1 MKNSFLENL
10 NQGVL
15 GLKPY
20 EPGLPLEQT
29 QKKLGLEK
37 VIKLASNENPL
48 GPSPKALD
56 LLKGQLNSFSSD
68 LNRYPDGN
76 AYDLKE
82 AISKKYSVDMNQIT
96 IGNGSNDLI
105 EFVSRCFLGEG
116 KKAIYSQHGFAIYP
130 LAIKSTGA
138 VPIKSKAKNWG
149 HDLELMK
156 DLVDDKTK
164 LIFIASPNN
173 PTGTAKTLQEIKD
186 FLNNLPED
194 ILVFLDQA
202 YFEYIEGTEFDIPFS
217 LIDDYPNLVISRSFS
232 KAHGL
237 AALRLG
243 FCISNPELSN
253 YLNRVRQPFNANS
266 LALNLG
272 KIALSDQEHIDK
284 SVKINSSGM
293 ERVKMAFDSF
303 NYSYIESWGNFI
315 SFDSKQDS
323 DEAFQ
328 YFLKKGVILRS
339 LKVYEMPQHLRVS
352 IGTEEEMD
360 FFLKVLEEYEK
371 DLSKK

>member
-56 LLKGQLNSFSSD
+56 LLKGKLNSFSSD

-243 FCISNPELSN
+243 FCISNPELSD

-266 LALNLG
+266 LALDLG

-293 ERVKMAFDSF
+293 DRVKMAFDSF

-315 SFDSKQDS
+315 SFDAKQDS

>member
-10 NQGVL
+10 NSGVL

-20 EPGLPLEQT
+20 EPGLPLEHT
-29 QKKLGLEK
+29 QKKLGLK
-37 VIKLASNENPL
+37 KMIKLASNENPL

-56 LLKGQLNSFSSD
+56 LLQGKLNSFSSE

-82 AISKKYSVDMNQIT
+82 AISKKYDIDINQIT

-130 LAIKSTGA
+130 LAIKATGA
-138 VPIKSKAKNWG
+138 IPVKSKAKNWG
-149 HDLELMK
+149 HDLDLMS
-156 DLVDDKTK
+156 DLVDENTK
-164 LIFIASPNN
+164 IVFIASPNN
-173 PTGTAKTLQEIKD
+173 PTGTAKTLREIKD
-186 FLNNLPED
+186 FLESLSND

-202 YFEYIEGTEFDIPFS
+202 YFEYIESTEFDIPFS
-217 LIDDYPNLVISRSFS
+217 LIRDHPNLVISRSFS

-243 FCISNPELSN
+243 FCVSNPDLSD

-266 LALNLG
+266 LALDLG
-272 KIALSDQEHIDK
+272 KIALTDKEHISK
-284 SVKINSSGM
+284 SVQINSSGM
-293 ERVKMAFDSF
+293 ERAKNAFIKLDYNF
-303 NYSYIESWGNFI
+303 IESWGNFI
-315 SFDSKQDS
+315 SFDAKQDS
-323 DEAFQ
+323 DTAFQ
-328 YFLKKGVILRS
+328 YFLEKGVILRS

-360 FFLKVLEEYEK
+360 FFLQVLEDYEK

>member
-10 NQGVL
+10 NSGVL

-20 EPGLPLEQT
+20 EPGLPLEHT

-37 VIKLASNENPL
+37 MIKLASNENPL

-56 LLKGQLNSFSSD
+56 LLQGKLNSFSSE

-82 AISKKYSVDMNQIT
+82 AISKKYDIDVNQIT

-130 LAIKSTGA
+130 LAIKATGA
-138 VPIKSKAKNWG
+138 IPVKSKAKNWG
-149 HDLELMK
+149 HDLDLMS
-156 DLVDDKTK
+156 DLVDEKTK
-164 LIFIASPNN
+164 IVFIASPNN
-173 PTGTAKTLQEIKD
+173 PTGTAKTLREIKD
-186 FLNNLPED
+186 FLENLSND

-202 YFEYIEGTEFDIPFS
+202 YFEYIESTEFDIPFS
-217 LIDDYPNLVISRSFS
+217 LIKDHPNLVISRSFS

-243 FCISNPELSN
+243 FCVSNPDLSD

-266 LALNLG
+266 LALDLG
-272 KIALSDQEHIDK
+272 KIALTDQEHISK

-293 ERVKMAFDSF
+293 ERVKNAFIKFDYNF
-303 NYSYIESWGNFI
+303 IESWGNFI
-315 SFDSKQDS
+315 SFDAKQDS
-323 DEAFQ
+323 DTAFQ
-328 YFLKKGVILRS
+328 YFLEKGVILRS

-360 FFLKVLEEYEK
+360 FFLQVLEDYEK

>member
-10 NQGVL
+10 NSGVL

-20 EPGLPLEQT
+20 EPGLPLEHT
-29 QKKLGLEK
+29 QKKLGLK
-37 VIKLASNENPL
+37 KMIKLASNENPL

-56 LLKGQLNSFSSD
+56 LLQGKLNSFSSE

-82 AISKKYSVDMNQIT
+82 AISKKYDIDINQIT

-130 LAIKSTGA
+130 LAIKATGA
-138 VPIKSKAKNWG
+138 IPVKSKAKNWG
-149 HDLELMK
+149 HDLDLMS
-156 DLVDDKTK
+156 DLVDEKTK
-164 LIFIASPNN
+164 IVFIASPNN
-173 PTGTAKTLQEIKD
+173 PTGTAKTLREIKD
-186 FLNNLPED
+186 FLENLSND

-202 YFEYIEGTEFDIPFS
+202 YFEYIESTEFDIPFS
-217 LIDDYPNLVISRSFS
+217 LIKDHPNLVISRSFS

-243 FCISNPELSN
+243 FCVSNPDLSN

-266 LALNLG
+266 LALDLG
-272 KIALSDQEHIDK
+272 KIALTDKEHISK
-284 SVKINSSGM
+284 SLQINSSGM
-293 ERVKMAFDSF
+293 ERLKSAFIKLDYNF
-303 NYSYIESWGNFI
+303 IESWGNFI
-315 SFDSKQDS
+315 SFDAKQDS
-323 DEAFQ
+323 DTAFQ
-328 YFLKKGVILRS
+328 YFLEKGVILRS

-360 FFLKVLEEYEK
+360 FFLQVLEDYEK

>member
-1 MKNSFLENL
+1 MKNPFLENL

-173 PTGTAKTLQEIKD
+173 PTGTAKTLKEIKD

-243 FCISNPELSN
+243 FCISNPELSD

-266 LALNLG
+266 LALDLG

-293 ERVKMAFDSF
+293 ERLKTAFDSF

-315 SFDSKQDS
+315 SFDAKQDS
-323 DEAFQ
+323 DNAFQ

>member
-1 MKNSFLENL
+1 MKNLFLENL

-56 LLKGQLNSFSSD
+56 LLKGKLNSFSSD

-315 SFDSKQDS
+315 SFDAKQDS
-323 DEAFQ
+323 DNAFQ

>member
-10 NQGVL
+10 NSGVL

-20 EPGLPLEQT
+20 EPGLPLEHT

-37 VIKLASNENPL
+37 MIKLASNENPL

-56 LLKGQLNSFSSD
+56 LLQGKLNSFSSE

-82 AISKKYSVDMNQIT
+82 AISKKYDIDINQIT

-130 LAIKSTGA
+130 LAIKATGA
-138 VPIKSKAKNWG
+138 IPVKSKAKNWG
-149 HDLELMK
+149 HDLELMS
-156 DLVDDKTK
+156 DLVDEKTK
-164 LIFIASPNN
+164 IVFIASPNN
-173 PTGTAKTLQEIKD
+173 PTGTAKTLREIKD
-186 FLNNLPED
+186 FLENLSND

-202 YFEYIEGTEFDIPFS
+202 YFEYIESTEFDIPFS
-217 LIDDYPNLVISRSFS
+217 LIKDHPNLVISRSFS

-243 FCISNPELSN
+243 FCVSNPDLSN

-266 LALNLG
+266 LALDLG
-272 KIALSDQEHIDK
+272 KIALTDQEHISK

-293 ERVKMAFDSF
+293 ERVKNAFIKLDYNF
-303 NYSYIESWGNFI
+303 IESWGNFI
-315 SFDSKQDS
+315 SFDAKQDS
-323 DEAFQ
+323 DTAFQ
-328 YFLKKGVILRS
+328 YFLEKGVILRS

-360 FFLKVLEEYEK
+360 FFLQVLEDYEK

>member
-10 NQGVL
+10 NSGVL

-20 EPGLPLEQT
+20 EPGLPLEHT
-29 QKKLGLEK
+29 QKKLGLK
-37 VIKLASNENPL
+37 KMIKLASNENPL

-56 LLKGQLNSFSSD
+56 LLQGKLNSFSSE

-82 AISKKYSVDMNQIT
+82 AISKKYDIDINQIT
-96 IGNGSNDLI
+96 VGNGSNDLI

-130 LAIKSTGA
+130 LAIKATGA
-138 VPIKSKAKNWG
+138 IPVKSKAKNWG
-149 HDLELMK
+149 HDLELMS
-156 DLVDDKTK
+156 DLVDEKTK
-164 LIFIASPNN
+164 IVFIASPNN
-173 PTGTAKTLQEIKD
+173 PTGTAKTLKEIKD
-186 FLNNLPED
+186 FLENLSND

-202 YFEYIEGTEFDIPFS
+202 YFEYIESTEFDIPFS
-217 LIDDYPNLVISRSFS
+217 LIKDHPNLVISRSFS

-243 FCISNPELSN
+243 FCVSNPDLSN

-266 LALNLG
+266 LALDLG
-272 KIALSDQEHIDK
+272 KIALTDQEHISK

-293 ERVKMAFDSF
+293 ERVKNTFIKFDYNF
-303 NYSYIESWGNFI
+303 IESWGNFI
-315 SFDSKQDS
+315 SFDAKQDS
-323 DEAFQ
+323 DTAFQ
-328 YFLKKGVILRS
+328 YFLEKGVILRS

-360 FFLKVLEEYEK
+360 FFLQVLEDYEK

>member
-20 EPGLPLEQT
+20 EPGLPLEHT

-37 VIKLASNENPL
+37 MIKLASNENPL

-56 LLKGQLNSFSSD
+56 LLKGKMNTFSSE

-76 AYDLKE
+76 AYELKQ
-82 AISKKYSVDMNQIT
+82 AISKKYNVDSKQIT

-105 EFVSRCFLGEG
+105 EFVSRCFLGQG

-130 LAIKSTGA
+130 LAIKATGA
-138 VPIKSKAKNWG
+138 IPVKSKAKNWG
-149 HDLELMK
+149 HDLELMS
-156 DLVDDKTK
+156 DLIDDKTK
-164 LIFIASPNN
+164 VIFIASPNN
-173 PTGTAKTLQEIKD
+173 PTGTAKTLEEIKD
-186 FLNNLPED
+186 FLNSLNDD

-202 YFEYIEGTEFDIPFS
+202 YYEYIEGTEFDIPFS
-217 LIDDYPNLVISRSFS
+217 LIDDHPNLVISRSFS

-243 FCISNPELSN
+243 FCVSNPELSD

-266 LALNLG
+266 LALDLG
-272 KIALSDQEHIDK
+272 IVALSDQEHIRK

-293 ERVKMAFDSF
+293 DRIKKAFTDLDYNF
-303 NYSYIESWGNFI
+303 IESWGNFI
-315 SFDSKQDS
+315 TFDAKQDS
-323 DEAFQ
+323 DVAFQ
-328 YFLKKGVILRS
+328 YFLEKGVILRS

-352 IGTEEEMD
+352 IGIEEEMD
-360 FFLKVLEEYEK
+360 FFLQVLEDYEK
-371 DLSKK
+371 DLFKK

>member
-202 YFEYIEGTEFDIPFS
+202 YFEYIEGTDFDIPFS

-243 FCISNPELSN
+243 FCISNPELSD

-315 SFDSKQDS
+315 SFDAKQDS

>member
-138 VPIKSKAKNWG
+138 IPIKSKAKNWG

-156 DLVDDKTK
+156 DLVDEKTK

-173 PTGTAKTLQEIKD
+173 PTGTAKTLKEIKD

-243 FCISNPELSN
+243 FCISNPELSD

-266 LALNLG
+266 LALDLG

-315 SFDSKQDS
+315 SFDAKQDS
-323 DEAFQ
+323 DNAFQ

-360 FFLKVLEEYEK
+360 FFLQVLEDYEK

>member
-1 MKNSFLENL
+1 M
-10 NQGVL
+10 
-15 GLKPY
+15 
-20 EPGLPLEQT
+20 PLEQT

-315 SFDSKQDS
+315 SFDAKQDS
-323 DEAFQ
+323 DDAFQ

>member
-173 PTGTAKTLQEIKD
+173 PTGTAKTLKEIKD

-202 YFEYIEGTEFDIPFS
+202 DFEYIEGTEFDIPFS

-266 LALNLG
+266 LALDLG

-293 ERVKMAFDSF
+293 ERVKTAFDSF

-315 SFDSKQDS
+315 SFDAKQDS
-323 DEAFQ
+323 DNAFQ

>member
-20 EPGLPLEQT
+20 EPGLPLEHT
-29 QKKLGLEK
+29 QKELGLEK
-37 VIKLASNENPL
+37 MIKLASNENPL

-56 LLKGQLNSFSSD
+56 LLQGKMNSFSSEI
-68 LNRYPDGN
+68 NRYPDGN
-76 AYDLKE
+76 AYELKE
-82 AISKKYSVDMNQIT
+82 AISKKYNVDPKQIT

-130 LAIKSTGA
+130 LAIKATGA
-138 VPIKSKAKNWG
+138 IPVKSKAKNWG
-149 HDLELMK
+149 HDLELMS
-156 DLVDDKTK
+156 DLIDDKTK
-164 LIFIASPNN
+164 VIFIASPNN
-173 PTGTAKTLQEIKD
+173 PTGTAKTLNEIKN
-186 FLNNLPED
+186 FLNNLKDD

-202 YFEYIEGTEFDIPFS
+202 YYEYIEGSEFDIPFS
-217 LIDDYPNLVISRSFS
+217 LIDDHPNLVISRSFS

-243 FCISNPELSN
+243 FCVSNPELSD

-266 LALNLG
+266 LALDLG
-272 KIALSDQEHIDK
+272 KVALSDLEHIRK
-284 SVKINSSGM
+284 SVKINSFGM
-293 ERVKMAFDSF
+293 ERVKKAFANLDYNF
-303 NYSYIESWGNFI
+303 IESWGNFI
-315 SFDSKQDS
+315 SFDAKQDS
-323 DEAFQ
+323 DVAFQ
-328 YFLKKGVILRS
+328 YFLEKGVILRS

-360 FFLKVLEEYEK
+360 FFLQVLEDYEK

>member
-1 MKNSFLENL
+1 MKNLFLENL

-56 LLKGQLNSFSSD
+56 LLKGKLNSFSSD

-138 VPIKSKAKNWG
+138 IPIKSKAKNWG

-173 PTGTAKTLQEIKD
+173 PTGTAKTLKEIKD

-243 FCISNPELSN
+243 FCISNPELSD

-266 LALNLG
+266 LALDLG

-284 SVKINSSGM
+284 SVKVNSSGM
-293 ERVKMAFDSF
+293 ERVKTAFDSF

-315 SFDSKQDS
+315 SFDAKQDS
-323 DEAFQ
+323 DVAFQ

>member
-10 NQGVL
+10 NQGIL

-20 EPGLPLEQT
+20 EPGLPLEHT

-37 VIKLASNENPL
+37 MIKLASNENPL

-243 FCISNPELSN
+243 FCISNPELSD

-266 LALNLG
+266 LALDLG

-293 ERVKMAFDSF
+293 ERVKTAFDSF

-315 SFDSKQDS
+315 SFDAKQDS
-323 DEAFQ
+323 DNAFQ

>member
-29 QKKLGLEK
+29 QKKLGLK
-37 VIKLASNENPL
+37 KIIKLASNENPL

-56 LLKGQLNSFSSD
+56 LLQGKMNSFSSE

-76 AYDLKE
+76 AHELKE
-82 AISKKYSVDMNQIT
+82 AISKKYNVDPNQVT

-130 LAIKSTGA
+130 LAIKATGA
-138 VPIKSKAKNWG
+138 LPIKSKAKNWG
-149 HDLELMK
+149 HDLELMS
-156 DLVDDKTK
+156 DLIDNKTK
-164 LIFIASPNN
+164 VIFIASPNN
-173 PTGTAKTLQEIKD
+173 PTGTAKTLSEIND
-186 FLNNLPED
+186 FLEDVPED

-202 YFEYIEGTEFDIPFS
+202 YYEYIENTEFDIPFS
-217 LIDDYPNLVISRSFS
+217 LINDYPNLVISRSFS

-243 FCISNPELSN
+243 FCVSNPELSD
-253 YLNRVRQPFNANS
+253 YLNRVRQPFNANT
-266 LALNLG
+266 LALDLG
-272 KIALSDQEHIDK
+272 KVALSDQEHIDK
-284 SVKINSSGM
+284 SVKINTFGM
-293 ERVKMAFDSF
+293 DRLKKTFTNLDYNF
-303 NYSYIESWGNFI
+303 IESWGNFI
-315 SFDSKQDS
+315 SFDAKQDS
-323 DEAFQ
+323 DVAFQ
-328 YFLKKGVILRS
+328 YFLEKGVILRS

-360 FFLKVLEEYEK
+360 FFLQVFEDYEK

>member
-10 NQGVL
+10 NSGVL

-20 EPGLPLEQT
+20 EPGLPLEHT
-29 QKKLGLEK
+29 QKKLGLK
-37 VIKLASNENPL
+37 KMIKLASNENPL

-56 LLKGQLNSFSSD
+56 LLQGKLNSFSSE

-82 AISKKYSVDMNQIT
+82 AISKKYDIDINQIT
-96 IGNGSNDLI
+96 VGNGSNDLI

-130 LAIKSTGA
+130 LAIKATGA
-138 VPIKSKAKNWG
+138 IPVKSKAKNWG
-149 HDLELMK
+149 HDLELMS
-156 DLVDDKTK
+156 DLVDEKTK
-164 LIFIASPNN
+164 IVFIASPNN
-173 PTGTAKTLQEIKD
+173 PTGTAKTLREIKD
-186 FLNNLPED
+186 FLENLSND

-202 YFEYIEGTEFDIPFS
+202 YFEYIESTEFDIPFS
-217 LIDDYPNLVISRSFS
+217 LIKDHPNLVISRSFS

-243 FCISNPELSN
+243 FCVSNPDLSD

-266 LALNLG
+266 LALDLG
-272 KIALSDQEHIDK
+272 KIALTDQEHISK

-293 ERVKMAFDSF
+293 ERVKNAFIKFDYNF
-303 NYSYIESWGNFI
+303 IESWGNFI
-315 SFDSKQDS
+315 SFDAKQDS
-323 DEAFQ
+323 DTAFQ
-328 YFLKKGVILRS
+328 YFLEKGVILRS

-360 FFLKVLEEYEK
+360 FFLQVLEDYEK

>member
-138 VPIKSKAKNWG
+138 IPIKSKAKNWG

-156 DLVDDKTK
+156 DLVDEKTK

-173 PTGTAKTLQEIKD
+173 PTGTAKTLKEIKD

-243 FCISNPELSN
+243 FCISNPELSD

-266 LALNLG
+266 LALDLG

-315 SFDSKQDS
+315 SFDAKQDS
-323 DEAFQ
+323 DNAFQ

>member
-29 QKKLGLEK
+29 QKKLGLK
-37 VIKLASNENPL
+37 KIIKLASNENPL

-56 LLKGQLNSFSSD
+56 LLQGKMNSFSSE

-76 AYDLKE
+76 AYELKE
-82 AISKKYSVDMNQIT
+82 AISKRYNVDPNQVT

-105 EFVSRCFLGEG
+105 EFVSRCFLGKG

-130 LAIKSTGA
+130 LAIKATGA
-138 VPIKSKAKNWG
+138 LPVKSKAKNWG
-149 HDLELMK
+149 HDLEQMS
-156 DLVDDKTK
+156 DLTDEKTK
-164 LIFIASPNN
+164 VIFIASPNN
-173 PTGTAKTLQEIKD
+173 PTGTAKTLSEIKD
-186 FLNNLPED
+186 FLKNLPDD

-202 YFEYIEGTEFDIPFS
+202 YYEYIEGSEFDIPFS

-243 FCISNPELSN
+243 FCISNPELSD

-266 LALNLG
+266 LALDLG
-272 KIALSDQEHIDK
+272 KVALFDQEHISK

-293 ERVKMAFDSF
+293 HKVKKAFSNL
-303 NYSYIESWGNFI
+303 NYNFIESWGNFI
-315 SFDSKQDS
+315 SFDAKQDS
-323 DEAFQ
+323 DLAFQ
-328 YFLKKGVILRS
+328 YFLEKGVILRS

-360 FFLKVLEEYEK
+360 FFLRVLEDYEK

>member
-56 LLKGQLNSFSSD
+56 LLRGQLNSFSSD

-82 AISKKYSVDMNQIT
+82 AISKKYSVDINQIT

-315 SFDSKQDS
+315 SFDAKQDS

>member
-10 NQGVL
+10 NSGVL

-20 EPGLPLEQT
+20 EPGLPLEHT

-37 VIKLASNENPL
+37 MIKLASNENPL

-56 LLKGQLNSFSSD
+56 LLQGKLNSFSSE

-82 AISKKYSVDMNQIT
+82 AISKKYDIDINQIT

-130 LAIKSTGA
+130 LAIKATGA
-138 VPIKSKAKNWG
+138 IPVKSKAKNWG
-149 HDLELMK
+149 HDLELMS
-156 DLVDDKTK
+156 DLVDEKTK
-164 LIFIASPNN
+164 IVFIASPNN
-173 PTGTAKTLQEIKD
+173 PTGTAKTLREIKD
-186 FLNNLPED
+186 FLENLSSD

-202 YFEYIEGTEFDIPFS
+202 YFEYVESTEFDIPFS
-217 LIDDYPNLVISRSFS
+217 LIKDHPNLVISRSFS

-243 FCISNPELSN
+243 FCVSNPDLSD

-266 LALNLG
+266 LALDLG
-272 KIALSDQEHIDK
+272 KIALTDQEHISK

-293 ERVKMAFDSF
+293 ERVKNAFIKFDYNF
-303 NYSYIESWGNFI
+303 IESWGNFI
-315 SFDSKQDS
+315 SFDAKQDS
-323 DEAFQ
+323 DTAFQ

-360 FFLKVLEEYEK
+360 FFLQVLEDYEK

>member
-20 EPGLPLEQT
+20 EPGLPLEHT

-37 VIKLASNENPL
+37 MIKLASNENPL

-56 LLKGQLNSFSSD
+56 LLQGKMNSFSSE

-76 AYDLKE
+76 AYELKE
-82 AISKKYSVDMNQIT
+82 AISKKYNVDPKQIT

-130 LAIKSTGA
+130 LAIKATGA
-138 VPIKSKAKNWG
+138 LPVKSKAKNWG
-149 HDLELMK
+149 HDLELMS
-156 DLVDDKTK
+156 DLTDDKTK
-164 LIFIASPNN
+164 VIFIASPNN
-173 PTGTAKTLQEIKD
+173 PTGTAKTLKEIKI
-186 FLNNLPED
+186 FLNNLKDD

-202 YFEYIEGTEFDIPFS
+202 YYEYIEGSEFDIPFS
-217 LIDDYPNLVISRSFS
+217 LIDDHPNLVISRSFS

-243 FCISNPELSN
+243 FCVSNPELSD

-266 LALNLG
+266 LALDLG
-272 KIALSDQEHIDK
+272 KVALSDQEHISK
-284 SVKINSSGM
+284 SVKINFSGM
-293 ERVKMAFDSF
+293 ERVKKAFANLDYNF
-303 NYSYIESWGNFI
+303 IESWGNFI
-315 SFDSKQDS
+315 SFDAKQDS
-323 DEAFQ
+323 DIAFQ
-328 YFLKKGVILRS
+328 YFLEKGVILRS
-339 LKVYEMPQHLRVS
+339 LKVYEMPHHLRVS

-360 FFLKVLEEYEK
+360 FFLQVLEDYEK
-371 DLSKK
+371 DLFKK

>member
-1 MKNSFLENL
+1 MKNPFLENL

-138 VPIKSKAKNWG
+138 VPIKSKHNNWR

-156 DLVDDKTK
+156 DLEHDKTK

-243 FCISNPELSN
+243 FCISNPELSD

-266 LALNLG
+266 LALDLG

-293 ERVKMAFDSF
+293 ERVKTAFDSF

-315 SFDSKQDS
+315 SFDAKQDS
-323 DEAFQ
+323 DNAFQ

>member
-10 NQGVL
+10 NSGVL

-20 EPGLPLEQT
+20 EPGLPLEHT
-29 QKKLGLEK
+29 QKKLGLK
-37 VIKLASNENPL
+37 KMIKLASNENPL

-56 LLKGQLNSFSSD
+56 LLQGKLNSFSSE

-82 AISKKYSVDMNQIT
+82 AISKKYDIDINQIT
-96 IGNGSNDLI
+96 VGNGSNDLI

-130 LAIKSTGA
+130 LAIKATGA
-138 VPIKSKAKNWG
+138 IPVKSKAKNWG
-149 HDLELMK
+149 HDLELMS
-156 DLVDDKTK
+156 DLVDEKTK
-164 LIFIASPNN
+164 IVFIASPNN
-173 PTGTAKTLQEIKD
+173 PTGTAKTLKEIKD
-186 FLNNLPED
+186 FLENLSND

-202 YFEYIEGTEFDIPFS
+202 YFEYIESTEFDIPFS
-217 LIDDYPNLVISRSFS
+217 LIKNHPNLVISRSFS

-243 FCISNPELSN
+243 FCVSNPDLSD

-266 LALNLG
+266 LALDLG
-272 KIALSDQEHIDK
+272 KIALTDQEHISK

-293 ERVKMAFDSF
+293 ERVKNAFIKFDYNF
-303 NYSYIESWGNFI
+303 IESWGNFI
-315 SFDSKQDS
+315 SFDAKQDS
-323 DEAFQ
+323 DTAFQ

-360 FFLKVLEEYEK
+360 FFLQVLEDYEK

>member
-1 MKNSFLENL
+1 MKNPFLENL

-173 PTGTAKTLQEIKD
+173 PTVTAKTLQEIKD

-202 YFEYIEGTEFDIPFS
+202 YFEYIEGTEFDTPFS

-243 FCISNPELSN
+243 FCISNPELSD

-266 LALNLG
+266 LALDLG

-284 SVKINSSGM
+284 SVKVNSSGM

-315 SFDSKQDS
+315 SFDAKQDS
-323 DEAFQ
+323 DNAFQ

>member
-1 MKNSFLENL
+1 MKNLFLENL

-243 FCISNPELSN
+243 FCISNPELSD

-266 LALNLG
+266 LALDLG

-315 SFDSKQDS
+315 SFDAKQDS

>member
-10 NQGVL
+10 NQGIL

-20 EPGLPLEQT
+20 EPGLPLEHT

-37 VIKLASNENPL
+37 MIKLASNENPL

-243 FCISNPELSN
+243 FCISNPELSD

-266 LALNLG
+266 LALDLG
-272 KIALSDQEHIDK
+272 KIALTDQEHIDK

-293 ERVKMAFDSF
+293 ERLKTAFDSF

-315 SFDSKQDS
+315 SFDAKQDS
-323 DEAFQ
+323 DVAFQ

>member
-10 NQGVL
+10 NSGVL

-20 EPGLPLEQT
+20 EPGLPLEHT

-37 VIKLASNENPL
+37 MIKLASNENPL

-56 LLKGQLNSFSSD
+56 LLQGKLNSFSSE

-82 AISKKYSVDMNQIT
+82 AISKKYYVDINQIT

-130 LAIKSTGA
+130 LAIKATGA
-138 VPIKSKAKNWG
+138 IPVKSKAKNWG
-149 HDLELMK
+149 HDLELMS
-156 DLVDDKTK
+156 DLVDEKTK
-164 LIFIASPNN
+164 IVFIASPNN
-173 PTGTAKTLQEIKD
+173 PTGTAKTLREIKD
-186 FLNNLPED
+186 FLENLSSD

-202 YFEYIEGTEFDIPFS
+202 YFEYIESTEFDIPFS
-217 LIDDYPNLVISRSFS
+217 LIKDHPNLVISRSFS

-243 FCISNPELSN
+243 FCVSNPDLSD

-266 LALNLG
+266 LALDLG
-272 KIALSDQEHIDK
+272 KIALTDEEHISK

-293 ERVKMAFDSF
+293 ERVKKAFIKFDYNF
-303 NYSYIESWGNFI
+303 IESWGNFI
-315 SFDSKQDS
+315 SFDAKQDS
-323 DEAFQ
+323 DTAFQ
-328 YFLKKGVILRS
+328 YFLEKGIILRS

-360 FFLKVLEEYEK
+360 FFLQVLEDYEK

>member
-10 NQGVL
+10 NSGVL

-20 EPGLPLEQT
+20 EPGLPLEHT

-37 VIKLASNENPL
+37 MIKLASNENPL

-56 LLKGQLNSFSSD
+56 LLQGKLNSFSSE

-82 AISKKYSVDMNQIT
+82 AISKKYDIDINQIT
-96 IGNGSNDLI
+96 VGNGSNDLI

-130 LAIKSTGA
+130 LAIKATGA
-138 VPIKSKAKNWG
+138 IPVKSKAKNWG
-149 HDLELMK
+149 HDLELMS
-156 DLVDDKTK
+156 DLVDEKTK
-164 LIFIASPNN
+164 IVFIASPNN
-173 PTGTAKTLQEIKD
+173 PTGTAKTLREIKD
-186 FLNNLPED
+186 FLENLSND

-202 YFEYIEGTEFDIPFS
+202 YFEYIESTEFDIPFS
-217 LIDDYPNLVISRSFS
+217 LIKDHPNLVISRSFS

-243 FCISNPELSN
+243 FCVSNPDLSD

-266 LALNLG
+266 LALDLG
-272 KIALSDQEHIDK
+272 KIALTDQEHISK

-293 ERVKMAFDSF
+293 ERVKNAFIKFDYNF
-303 NYSYIESWGNFI
+303 IESWGNFI
-315 SFDSKQDS
+315 SFDAKQDS
-323 DEAFQ
+323 DTAFQ
-328 YFLKKGVILRS
+328 YFLEKGVILRS

-360 FFLKVLEEYEK
+360 FFLQVLEDYEK

>member
-29 QKKLGLEK
+29 QKKLGLK
-37 VIKLASNENPL
+37 KIIKLASNENPL

-56 LLKGQLNSFSSD
+56 LLQEKMNSFSSE

-76 AYDLKE
+76 AYELKE
-82 AISKKYSVDMNQIT
+82 AISKRYNVDPNQVT

-105 EFVSRCFLGEG
+105 EFVSRCFLGKG

-130 LAIKSTGA
+130 LAIKATGA
-138 VPIKSKAKNWG
+138 LPIKSKAKNWG
-149 HDLELMK
+149 HDLELMS
-156 DLVDDKTK
+156 DLIDNKTK
-164 LIFIASPNN
+164 VIFIASPNN
-173 PTGTAKTLQEIKD
+173 PTGTAKTLSEIND
-186 FLNNLPED
+186 FLENVPED

-202 YFEYIEGTEFDIPFS
+202 YYEYIEGTEFDIPFS
-217 LIDDYPNLVISRSFS
+217 LINDYPNLVISRSFS

-243 FCISNPELSN
+243 FCVSNPELSD
-253 YLNRVRQPFNANS
+253 YLNRVRQPFNANT
-266 LALNLG
+266 LALDLG
-272 KIALSDQEHIDK
+272 KVALSDQEHIDK
-284 SVKINSSGM
+284 SVKINSLGM
-293 ERVKMAFDSF
+293 DRLKKTFTNLDYNF
-303 NYSYIESWGNFI
+303 IESWGNFI
-315 SFDSKQDS
+315 SFDAKQDS
-323 DEAFQ
+323 DVAFQ
-328 YFLKKGVILRS
+328 YFLEKGVILRS

-360 FFLKVLEEYEK
+360 FFLQVFEDYEK

>member
-82 AISKKYSVDMNQIT
+82 AISKKYSVDINQIT

-243 FCISNPELSN
+243 FCISNPELSD

-315 SFDSKQDS
+315 SFDAKQDS

>member
-243 FCISNPELSN
+243 FCISNPELSD

-303 NYSYIESWGNFI
+303 NYRYIESWGNFI
-315 SFDSKQDS
+315 SFDAKQDS

>member
-1 MKNSFLENL
+1 MKNLFLENL

-173 PTGTAKTLQEIKD
+173 PTGTAKTLKEIKD

-243 FCISNPELSN
+243 FCISNPELSD

-266 LALNLG
+266 LALDLG
-272 KIALSDQEHIDK
+272 KIALSDQEHINK

-293 ERVKMAFDSF
+293 ERVKTAFDSF

-315 SFDSKQDS
+315 SFDAKQDS
-323 DEAFQ
+323 DDAFQ

>member
-10 NQGVL
+10 NSGVL

-20 EPGLPLEQT
+20 EPGLPLEHT
-29 QKKLGLEK
+29 QKKLGLK
-37 VIKLASNENPL
+37 KMIKLASNENPL

-56 LLKGQLNSFSSD
+56 LLQGKLNSFSSE

-82 AISKKYSVDMNQIT
+82 AISKKYDIDINQIT

-130 LAIKSTGA
+130 LAIKATGA
-138 VPIKSKAKNWG
+138 IPVKSKAKNWG
-149 HDLELMK
+149 HDLELMS
-156 DLVDDKTK
+156 DLVDEKTK
-164 LIFIASPNN
+164 IVFIASPNN
-173 PTGTAKTLQEIKD
+173 PTGTAKTLREIKD
-186 FLNNLPED
+186 FLESLSND

-202 YFEYIEGTEFDIPFS
+202 YFEYIESTEFDIPFS
-217 LIDDYPNLVISRSFS
+217 LIKDHPNLVISRSFS

-243 FCISNPELSN
+243 FCVSNPDLSD

-266 LALNLG
+266 LALDLG
-272 KIALSDQEHIDK
+272 KIALTDQEHISK

-293 ERVKMAFDSF
+293 ERVKNAFIKLDYNF
-303 NYSYIESWGNFI
+303 IESWGNFI
-315 SFDSKQDS
+315 SFDAKQDS
-323 DEAFQ
+323 DTAFQ
-328 YFLKKGVILRS
+328 YFLEKGVILRS

-360 FFLKVLEEYEK
+360 FFLQVLEDYEK